1 MNLVDVKCPFC
12 GTVNRSLDLEETDG
26 WMECGHCGNAV
37 QMMKHAG
44 TRRVPLYE
52 MKDTREP
59 VPPEKGKE

>member
-12 GTVNRSLDLEETDG
+12 GTINRSLDIEETDG

-37 QMMKHAG
+37 QMMKYVR
-44 TRRVPLYE
+44 TRRLPLYE
-52 MKDTREP
+52 MKDTQEL